1 MTKDKNFENVEDGR
15 SYTSRVERVPE
26 GYDVIVA
33 GLEARVVDAGGGSWL
48 VSTPTGCVSARVEV
62 RGSEVLVFVGHERFR
77 FRSLEGRHSNSRRG
91 STTGRAE
98 VKAPMSGKVIKF
110 LAAVGDRLEAGQ
122 AVLLFEAMKMQN
134 EIRSPRA
141 GLLTEIQVEQ
151 GQAVVAHERLFIVG
165 AEE

>member
-1 MTKDKNFENVEDGR
+1 MTKGKNFENLEDGQ

-26 GYDVIVA
+26 GCDVSVA
-33 GLEARVVDAGGGSWL
+33 GLEARVVDAGGGNWL

-62 RGSEVLVFVGHERFR
+62 RDSEVEVSVGHERFR
-77 FRSLEGRHSNSRRG
+77 FRSLEGRHSSSRRG
-91 STTGRAE
+91 STAGRAE
-98 VKAPMSGKVIKF
+98 VKAPMSGKVIEF

>member
-1 MTKDKNFENVEDGR
+1 MKKGKNFENLEDGQ
-15 SYTSRVERVPE
+15 SYASRVERVAE
-26 GYDVIVA
+26 GCDVSVA

-48 VSTPTGCVSARVEV
+48 VSTPTGCVSARVDVGDSEIEV
-62 RGSEVLVFVGHERFR
+62 SVGHERFR

-110 LAAVGDRLEAGQ
+110 LATVGDRLEAGQ

-141 GLLTEIQVEQ
+141 GLLTEMQVEQ